1 MEVGILILIRVY
13 VNYRQIK
20 VDLHARGANNY
31 FIKKTLTI
39 KYFSNLIIENIDY
52 LKVVFYKYK
61 KMIDLRLYNLLYL
74 SKRNYLF
81 K

>member
-20 VDLHARGANNY
+20 VDRHARGANNY
-31 FIKKTLTI
+31 FIKQTLTI

-52 LKVVFYKYK
+52 FKVVFYKYK
-61 KMIDLRLYNLLYL
+61 KMIDLHLYNLLYL

>member
-52 LKVVFYKYK
+52 LKVVFYTYK

-74 SKRNYLF
+74 SRRNYFF